1 MASDQVR
8 VLVLKP
14 MKLLLRDDGLSS
26 YKHTAL
32 KVVGAELEGADDNE
46 SQSHMLLF
54 ILTGHSESN
63 RV

>member
-1 MASDQVR
+1 MR
-8 VLVLKP
+8 
-14 MKLLLRDDGLSS
+14 LLLRDDALSS

-32 KVVGAELEGADDNE
+32 KVVGAELEGADDNQ
-46 SQSHMLLF
+46 SQSHMLF